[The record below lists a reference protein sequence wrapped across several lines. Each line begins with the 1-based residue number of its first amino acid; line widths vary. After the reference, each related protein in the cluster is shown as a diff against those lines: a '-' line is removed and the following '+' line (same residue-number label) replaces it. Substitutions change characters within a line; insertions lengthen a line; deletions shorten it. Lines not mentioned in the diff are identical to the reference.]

1 MSNNDSMS
9 TQVKMLLMRQHIH
22 SFKSDKNR
30 LPCLAHVLNLAIID
44 VMSVITHIATVET
57 TSAIWEYDP
66 SLANN
71 RVMDNSVDV
80 IAAVRTLAIKIQS
93 SGQ

>member
-1 MSNNDSMS
+1 MS
-9 TQVKMLLMRQHIH
+9 TQVKMLLTCRHIH

-44 VMSVITHIATVET
+44 VMSVITRIATVKT

-71 RVMDNSVDV
+71 RVMDNSVNV

>member
-1 MSNNDSMS
+1 
-9 TQVKMLLMRQHIH
+9 MLLTHQHIH

-30 LPCLAHVLNLAIID
+30 LPCLTHVLNLAIID

-71 RVMDNSVDV
+71 HVMDN
-80 IAAVRTLAIKIQS
+80 
-93 SGQ
+93 